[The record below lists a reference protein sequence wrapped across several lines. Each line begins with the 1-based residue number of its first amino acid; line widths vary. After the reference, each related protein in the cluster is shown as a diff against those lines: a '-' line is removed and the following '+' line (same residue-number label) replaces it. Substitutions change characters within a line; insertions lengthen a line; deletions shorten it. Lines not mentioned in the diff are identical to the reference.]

1 MFSKEN
7 TDVDFYKQILEPIN
21 NKKALKAV
29 LPLLEQR
36 ASSAYTGLQHYY
48 LIIALL
54 DIIDWKTVF
63 ESMGSKD
70 NIKFNLFAKR
80 IKQLSADCNFVDHFS
95 IAFSYSANKSFL
107 LRKIKEFLKA
117 LKLTHSVDV
126 MIAASLAS
134 NYYDDDMQKTGT
146 ALLRDLLK
154 EMFMVSVPVDFPHNF
169 TIYLAQLLRLR
180 ENDFKDLKEETKFF
194 FESSLLGLKEPKV
207 KPLLTT
213 GDLKFKGIDNLK
225 AESSGVD
232 YIKTLKSDVKLK
244 EFLMEQGSPVLSQ
257 KDVFLRFFKETT
269 DLKETNVL
277 EAIFYMI
284 SENLKNQADQPLS
297 QSKQISM
304 ITNMFLTAGQFD
316 FAQAR
321 AQLAEKSDTGRWEI
335 ELFIKR
341 MDEIFGTKL
350 NWSSIVRSIT
360 ELDYLKER
368 NLQDKAVFDQF
379 LAVIM
384 KLKEIHNIK
393 LHKDIFASRWNAS
406 RLQFGFLLNVFRKTD
421 AELIS
426 LADMNEA
433 KSNISLEHASSQIA
447 AKVKELNPVFGN
459 KDLLRALIEL
469 ADDLNDHDSALQ
481 LLEPVFKTNFE
492 GLFYLLI
499 QLKIKPTNALYERI
513 AKNCMIAI
521 LGSSATLSDI
531 IEAFFK
537 FNRPLLIHSIASV
550 CESEQNFIYL
560 SKLLDYSQ
568 SIKDFF
574 ITLTQTEYHY
584 FSIALALL
592 AIKRE
597 FLRLENYVEERLING
612 GPEWIENFIR
622 YVYNNVYLP
631 LKDVSNPSKKTIEDV
646 LEKSQLTMNGLAIIF
661 ENFLLSDAHANA
673 ISENTKSKIKTFYE
687 KLKDLLPELAQ
698 VCINDTEKKANQLL
712 ENVYFNYITI
722 EEFTEQMVQL
732 KSSTSNRDQE
742 ILSCIIINIIDEF
755 RFYQNFPEKELY
767 ITSDIFGMLIKHKII
782 EGKALIIFLKAISD
796 SLEKEGKMF
805 KFGYKALMH
814 FINDMSLNISGDFY
828 KLLFANEKLRENY
841 FKVLYELQNQ
851 LKKTDKLQF
860 IADDH
865 LAIVNKKMEAFL
877 LPKIKEEQKLKKSL
891 KDKLTY
897 ESTKFTEKNLME
909 YLTNLFISKDKK
921 LGIDERSKEKCIF
934 WLNSLEDTKK
944 LDEKLVEFE
953 AMMDS
958 LLKMKWFALY
968 IVYKRVPSEPAVQNV
983 YRKLI
988 YRSKVEKLYRQVYKV
1003 TMKMINQVIDFV
1015 ISKENLLPE
1024 ERNISRFCGKWVG
1037 FITLVCNRP
1046 ILLKDLNIKARII
1059 ESIDKKSVTN
1069 IIPVVCSLL
1078 SMIEKSTLF
1087 NHKIPFINALFD
1099 LLREVLSIPWISHT
1113 TKIFIEVLFNEM
1125 KMTDD
1130 KIYSFNYLQNRA
1142 NSEVGTAGGKN
1153 QFLINVL
1160 PNRVK
1165 IDLSGISELELQNN
1179 LHVDLKQIVAMA
1191 IDLSI
1196 KDIIKPVLDRSVKNT
1211 LETTR
1216 ELALKDFCT
1225 EPDEKKLLMGAE
1237 AMITNLTWNL
1247 ALVTCREPLRVQIT
1261 DHLENLLGIQ
1271 TDLDEATKKMLR
1283 ERLGNQNLELACSI
1297 VKKIVI
1303 DNALEEINKDKLI
1316 QEEVNKRKQ
1325 AKVSGQKFVH
1335 DSFVWLSKELPSDL
1349 RPVENS
1355 GLLESIEIYTRAP
1368 NQPSNTFLDNTETNQ
1383 TMWSYQPKE
1392 IEETKPLEDSKIA
1405 ELITTLENEIDNPNN
1420 EDKLRTIHGIYSNLS
1435 KILQTTKNI
1444 DSQVFEF
1451 AKTILDKLLF
1461 GQHSIEKIKYYTDV
1475 LIIYSNCN
1483 TKLPHYI
1490 TKYLFSL
1497 DDQRCFK
1504 AYQLSVFLRRNLIH
1518 LKDFDS
1524 YMAESLRN
1532 SNISALNCIIQVLKN
1547 LVIEEKIFSIHSFPK
1562 ILAEITSL
1570 GKTDIL
1576 KSVSLESSIFIKNL
1590 VDYMENENQIN
1601 SLKFRLTNLE
1611 PEYNKLFQDVHEYFK
1626 AKHDSIYQ
1634 LVEKALREW
1643 IVTAKTSNPVDA
1655 FNEFDEKILKGDEK
1669 DLIVFFCYLFEIVVN
1684 GSMSALNNSVQH
1696 LENLD
1701 YTYLDGV
1708 TNFISKLLVFFNDKS
1723 IFIFEKTLTSL
1734 IIVLTKKHFYDVQ
1747 MKFNQRPFFKILH
1760 NILANLHHHEFDFNE
1775 RIESFSVVFVQTLH
1789 ILQPIKYPGFAFAWL
1804 QLVSSKYIMNTLL
1817 REKDIDIWNHYTIL
1831 ITDLMIFYK
1840 DVFTVDFM
1848 KNEEMRAFYKG
1859 SLRVLLVLIHD
1870 FPDFLCEQ
1878 SFVILEEVPAYFK
1891 QFRNIVLSSY
1901 PKALKIPNPF
1911 DTTNQNV
1918 QAIDDYKI
1926 LPAIS
1931 QKVEARINSHNLHTS
1946 FINYIKKN
1954 DSQDFN
1960 YIMNSFYII
1969 GYKNERHINV
1979 PLLESFTIYV
1989 PYFIYSSKL
1998 IRLLQ
2003 QPESIGS
2010 QCAQRPELYTVH
2022 RKLRRACSIRA
2033 TTN

>member
-7 TDVDFYKQILEPIN
+7 TDVDFYKQILDPVN
-21 NKKALKAV
+21 NKKALKAI

-36 ASSAYTGLQHYY
+36 ASSVCTGLQNYH
-48 LIIALL
+48 LVIALL
-54 DIIDWKTVF
+54 DMIEWKTIF
-63 ESMGSKD
+63 DNTNSKD
-70 NIKFNLFAKR
+70 SVKFSLLAKR
-80 IKQLSADCNFVDHFS
+80 IKSLSTENNFVDHFS
-95 IAFSYSANKSFL
+95 VAFSYSANKSFL
-107 LRKIKEFLKA
+107 LRKIKDFLKV
-117 LKLTHSVDV
+117 LKLTHNVDI
-126 MIAASLAS
+126 MIATSLAS
-134 NYYDDDMQKTGT
+134 NHYDDDMQKTGT
-146 ALLRDLLK
+146 SLLRDLLK
-154 EMFMVSVPVDFPHNF
+154 EMFMVGVPVEFPPNF
-169 TIYLAQLLRLR
+169 TVYLAQFLRLK
-180 ENDFKDLKEETKFF
+180 EVDFKDLKEETKFF
-194 FESSLLGLKEPKV
+194 FESSLIGLKEPKI
-207 KPLLTT
+207 KPILFT

-225 AESSGVD
+225 PESTGAD
-232 YIKTLKSDVKLK
+232 YLKTLKSDVKLK
-244 EFLMEQGSPVLSQ
+244 EFLIEQGSQILHQ
-257 KDVFLRFFKETT
+257 KDVFHKFFK
-269 DLKETNVL
+269 DTNDIREVNLL

-284 SENLKNQADQPLS
+284 NENVKIPNETPLS

-304 ITNMFLTAGQFD
+304 ITNMFLTSGSFN
-316 FAQAR
+316 FAQAK
-321 AQLAEKSDTGRWEI
+321 AQVQAANAPSKWDI
-335 ELFIKR
+335 EVFIRR
-341 MDEIFGTKL
+341 MDEIFGPKL
-350 NWSSIVRSIT
+350 NWSNLLRSIV
-360 ELDYLKER
+360 ELNYLPEH
-368 NLQDKAVFDQF
+368 NLQDKVLFEQF
-379 LAVIM
+379 ITVVKKM
-384 KLKEIHNIK
+384 KELFNIK
-393 LHKDIFASRWNAS
+393 LHRDIFITRWNDPK
-406 RLQFGFLLNVFRKTD
+406 LQFGFLLSVFKKTD

-426 LADMNEA
+426 LADMSDG
-433 KSNISLEHASSQIA
+433 KSNINLEHASSNIA
-447 AKVKELNPVFGN
+447 AKVKELNPVYGN

-469 ADDLNDHDSALQ
+469 ADDLNDHASALQ
-481 LLEPVFKTNFE
+481 LLDPVFKSNFE
-492 GLFYLLI
+492 GLFYIFL
-499 QLKIKPTNALYERI
+499 QLKIKPTNSLYELI
-513 AKNCMIAI
+513 SKNCIVGI
-521 LGSSATLSDI
+521 LNSSATLSDV

-537 FNRPLLIHSIASV
+537 FNRPLLIHAIATV
-550 CESEQNFIYL
+550 CEPEQNYIYL

-584 FSIALALL
+584 FSISLALL

-597 FLRLENYVEERLING
+597 FLRLENYVEGRLMNG
-612 GPEWIENFIR
+612 GPQWIDNFIK
-622 YVYNNVYLP
+622 YVINNVYIP
-631 LKDVSNPSKKTIEDV
+631 LKDLTNPPKKIIEDV

-661 ENFLLSDAHANA
+661 ENFLLSDAHANTMT
-673 ISENTKSKIKTFYE
+673 ENMKTKIKAFYE

-712 ENVYFNYITI
+712 ENVYFSYITI
-722 EEFTEQMVQL
+722 EEFTEQMIQL
-732 KSSTSNRDQE
+732 KNSTSNRDQE

-755 RFYQNFPEKELY
+755 RFYQNFPEKELF
-767 ITSDIFGMLIKHKII
+767 ITSDIFGMLIKHRII

-796 SLEKEGKMF
+796 SLEKDGRMF

-814 FINDMSLNISGDFY
+814 FINDMTLNISADFY
-828 KLLFANEKLRENY
+828 KLLFANEKLRETY
-841 FKVLYELQNQ
+841 YKVLYELQNQ
-851 LKKTDKLQF
+851 LKKTDKLQYVP
-860 IADDH
+860 DEH
-865 LAIVNKKMEAFL
+865 LVIINKKMEAFL

-891 KDKLTY
+891 KEKLTY

-909 YLTNLFISKDKK
+909 YLTNLFIEKDKK
-921 LGIDERSKEKCIF
+921 IDLDDKSKERCIF

-953 AMMDS
+953 ALIDTP
-958 LLKMKWFALY
+958 LKMKWFSLY

-988 YRSKVEKLYRQVYKV
+988 YRSRVDKLYKQVYKI

-1059 ESIDKKSVTN
+1059 ESIDKRSVTN

-1087 NHKIPFINALFD
+1087 NFKIPFINALFD

-1130 KIYSFNYLQNRA
+1130 KIYSFNYLQNRT

-1165 IDLSGISELELQNN
+1165 IDLTGISELELKNN

-1225 EPDEKKLLMGAE
+1225 EADEKKLLIGAE

-1271 TDLDEATKKMLR
+1271 TDLDESTKKMLR
-1283 ERLGNQNLELACSI
+1283 ERLSNQNLELACSI

-1316 QEEVNKRKQ
+1316 QEEVDMRKQ
-1325 AKVSGQKFVH
+1325 AKVSGKKFVH
-1335 DSFVWLSKELPSDL
+1335 ENFIWLSKELPSDL
-1349 RPVENS
+1349 KPVENS
-1355 GLLESIEIYTRAP
+1355 GLLESIEIYNRIPTQT
-1368 NQPSNTFLDNTETNQ
+1368 NNTFLDNTEPNQ
-1383 TMWSYQPKE
+1383 SMWSYQPKE
-1392 IEETKPLEDSKIA
+1392 IVETKPAEDSKIT
-1405 ELITTLENEIDNPNN
+1405 ELIANLENEIENPNN
-1420 EDKLRTIHGIYSNLS
+1420 EEKLRAIHSIYSSLS

-1444 DSQVFEF
+1444 ESQIFEF
-1451 AKTILDKLLF
+1451 AKGVLDKLFF
-1461 GQHSIEKIKYYTDV
+1461 GQHSIEKIKYYTDI

-1483 TKLPHYI
+1483 TKLPQYI
-1490 TKYLFSL
+1490 TRHLFSL
-1497 DDQRCFK
+1497 EDQKCFK
-1504 AYQLSVFLRRNLIH
+1504 AYLLSVFLRRNLIH
-1518 LKDFDS
+1518 LKDFDTF
-1524 YMAESLRN
+1524 MADSLRN
-1532 SNISALNCIIQVLKN
+1532 KNLYALNCIIQVLKN

-1562 ILAEITSL
+1562 ILLEITTL
-1570 GKTDIL
+1570 GKTDVI

-1626 AKHDSIYQ
+1626 SKHDSIYQ

-1643 IVTAKTSNPVDA
+1643 VIAAKFGNPIEA
-1655 FNEFDEKILKGDEK
+1655 FKEFDEKILKGDEK
-1669 DLIVFFCYLFEIVVN
+1669 DLIVFFCYMFEIVVN
-1684 GSMSALNNSVQH
+1684 ESMKALINPVQK
-1696 LENLD
+1696 LDNLD
-1701 YTYLDGV
+1701 YAYLDGV
-1708 TNFISKLLVFFNDKS
+1708 TSFISKLLIFFNEKS
-1723 IFIFEKTLTSL
+1723 IYIFEKTLTSL
-1734 IIVLTKKHFYDVQ
+1734 IIVLTKKHFYDTHT
-1747 MKFNQRPFFKILH
+1747 KFNQRPFFKILH
-1760 NILANLHHHEFDFNE
+1760 NILYNLNQHEFEFND

-1804 QLVSSKYIMNTLL
+1804 QLISSKYLMNTLL

-1831 ITDLMIFYK
+1831 ITDLMIFYR
-1840 DVFTVDFM
+1840 DIFVVDFM

-1878 SFVILEEVPAYFK
+1878 SFVILEEIPAYFK

-1901 PKALKIPNPF
+1901 PKILKIPNPF

-1926 LPAIS
+1926 LPTIS

-1954 DSQDFN
+1954 DTQDFN
-1960 YIMNSFYII
+1960 YIMSSFYIL
-1969 GYKNERHINV
+1969 GYKNERQINV

-1989 PYFIYSSKL
+1989 PYFIYSSK
-1998 IRLLQ
+1998 ITRLL
-2003 QPESIGS
+2003 
-2010 QCAQRPELYTVH
+2010 
-2022 RKLRRACSIRA
+2022 
-2033 TTN
+2033 